1 MRKSSLLI
9 GMSLLLIACNAD
21 EEGSEGEI
29 TATSNQEQPQ
39 SSEDP
44 KEGTEGESDP
54 FAEEVVQRAAM
65 FFEDLDGLLFE
76 VEGQLDVSVD
86 RDGNVIEDGE
96 NFTMLEKHWHY
107 LKDDEYYNRFQIDTI
122 QETEENG
129 ESKVEEEP
137 TSYTFTDVDDPEY
150 QFDYNEGD
158 ESAIRYEVDRVEEIE
173 LIPGAAPLERRLE
186 ESVLTYLGEEE
197 VNGYQTYVVQSVD
210 EDMETTHWYDQD
222 TYYEVQS
229 ETVISRD
236 DEDNV
241 ETISII
247 TVLDYEKDPEF
258 EESLFTVP
266 DELEVVEGD
275 MMDTIDDE

>member
-1 MRKSSLLI
+1 MKGNQTRLQKKLF
-9 GMSLLLIACNAD
+9 
-21 EEGSEGEI
+21 SE
-29 TATSNQEQPQ
+29 
-39 SSEDP
+39 
-44 KEGTEGESDP
+44 
-54 FAEEVVQRAAM
+54 RLC
-65 FFEDLDGLLFE
+65 FFDDLDGLYFE

-86 RDGNVIEDGE
+86 RDGNVISDGE
-96 NFTMLEKHWHY
+96 NITMLEKHWHY
-107 LKDDEYYNRFQIDTI
+107 MKDDEYCNRFQIDTI

-158 ESAIRYEVDRVEEIE
+158 ESAIHYEVDRVEEIE
-173 LIPGAAPLERRLE
+173 SIPGAAPHERRLE

-236 DEDNV
+236 DKNNV

-247 TVLDYEKDPEF
+247 TVLDFEKK
-258 EESLFTVP
+258 S
-266 DELEVVEGD
+266 
-275 MMDTIDDE
+275 

>member
-1 MRKSSLLI
+1 MRKSSLFI
-9 GMSLLLIACNAD
+9 GMSLLLVACNAD
-21 EEGSEGEI
+21 EEGN
-29 TATSNQEQPQ
+29 ATSDQEQPQ
-39 SSEDP
+39 SSENI
-44 KEGTEGESDP
+44 EGESDP

-65 FFEDLDGLLFE
+65 FFEDLDGLYFE
-76 VEGQLDVSVD
+76 VEGQLDVTVD

-96 NFTMLEKHWHY
+96 NVTMLEKHWHY
-107 LKDDEYYNRFQIDTI
+107 MKDDEYYNRFQIDTI

-129 ESKVEEEP
+129 ELKVEEEP
-137 TSYTFTDVDDPEY
+137 TSYTFTDRDDPEY

-173 LIPGAAPLERRLE
+173 SIPGAAPHERRLE
-186 ESVLTYLGEEE
+186 ESVLTYLGEED
-197 VNGYQTYVVQSVD
+197 VNGYQTYVVQSEID
-210 EDMETTHWYDQD
+210 DMQMTHWYDQD

-247 TVLDYEKDPEF
+247 TVLDFEKDPEF

-266 DELEVVEGD
+266 DEVEVVEGD
-275 MMDTIDDE
+275 IMDTVGDE